1 MSMRFNR
8 FNLFQNL
15 RPPDPTGYSS
25 QQDRQTGIIGVQGQ
39 AIVEQAIQPNKPG
52 RVKFRASWWSA
63 RCLENITIPIG
74 EWVDIVGAQ
83 GITLLVEP
91 TLLLKASL
99 AGLTQIQQAWQRKGW
114 TLQASGHAAA
124 SYAELD
130 DDSDDWNIADDPN
143 LVMET
148 WQRFLQRKPL
158 YVKTFKACCG
168 LLGLDWQTVLEES
181 AAESL
186 AIPIPELVIEPAP
199 PPAPQTKAQIKAQT
213 KADQNQ
219 EQDQPQPPT
228 FSEALAAPV
237 AKFVGRDQ
245 TIAELHQLAQ
255 RGAKLI
261 TILGPGGMGKTTV
274 ARHYLSQQGFD
285 IVLECWM
292 AKETHNIVPAETVV
306 QEWLQRHLGEQPG
319 QRFSV
324 SLERLRQR
332 LCQSTVRGRPVKIGV
347 LIDNLEPALNREG
360 RLIETRRHYAALLE
374 VLADSRV
381 QSLTLVTSR
390 EPLHELNI
398 TVQSYR
404 LPSLDL
410 AAWTSFFSHA
420 QIPSSP
426 ELEPMHRAYNGKA
439 KAMTI
444 LSSVIK
450 IDYEG
455 AIAPYWRDHQADL
468 LGETSLEGLTT
479 SHFQRLQQLYP
490 EAYRLLCRMG
500 CYRYQNVATVPT
512 AGLTAMLWDVPGER
526 HQRVIRFLQELFL
539 VEASDTGYWLHPTI
553 QVKAVEQLQASGEWQ
568 IANQRAAAFWT
579 GDSTSIETIAEALNA
594 LEAYYHYVQI
604 QDWEAAAEVI
614 LQPRDGRWITKE
626 PLGVSFY
633 RLGLLQ
639 PMIVAITQIIQ
650 QIQPGAVLCYLHRIL
665 GDLYWLT
672 GSLHAA
678 IDSHEQARKLAMAY
692 KLPGLE
698 LVSIFNLGLCQL
710 DLWHHKEAFHLFN
723 IVNQRAAQTDHHLY
737 AVGSWFCLALLYSYE
752 DSPESRAYAEQL
764 MQDVAQAFEQLNPS
778 SWGRCY
784 SLLFL
789 GLTAKNLGDYDN
801 AQRLYELARFFAE
814 RSRYPQVT
822 ARAQAGLAE
831 LCRQNQDFQGAITHL
846 LAAKQ
851 VLEKLD
857 ARADLAEVYYQ
868 LGLTYY
874 RQDKTSLNKTSLN
887 KTSLSEPSLGETSL
901 DQVSLEQ
908 ANLEQA
914 NLEQVNLEQT
924 SPSRSC
930 FQMAIQLY
938 QQMNAPRQVE
948 RIQQALRHLS

>member
-1 MSMRFNR
+1 MRFDR
-8 FNLFQNL
+8 FNFFQDL

-39 AIVEQAIQPNKPG
+39 AIVEQTIQPNKPG

-99 AGLTQIQQAWQRKGW
+99 AGLAQIQQAWQRKGW
-114 TLQASGHAAA
+114 TLQASGHVAS
-124 SYAELD
+124 SYAD
-130 DDSDDWNIADDPN
+130 SDYDSDDWNIANDSN

-181 AAESL
+181 DAESL
-186 AIPIPELVIEPAP
+186 AIPIPELVIEPVP
-199 PPAPQTKAQIKAQT
+199 PPIPQS
-213 KADQNQ
+213 KADHQGHKSERNKQGRPDHGRPQAGQNQ
-219 EQDQPQPPT
+219 EQDQPQPQQPN

-245 TIAELHQLAQ
+245 TITELHQLAQ

-261 TILGPGGMGKTTV
+261 TILGAGGMGKTTV
-274 ARHYLSQQGFD
+274 ARHYLSHQGFD

-398 TVQSYR
+398 TVQPYR

-426 ELEPMHRAYNGKA
+426 TLEPMHRAYNGNA

-455 AIAPYWRDHQADL
+455 AIESYWQEHQADL

-500 CYRYQNVATVPT
+500 CYRYQNVATVPA
-512 AGLTAMLWDVPGER
+512 AGLTAMLWDVPVER
-526 HQRVIRFLQELFL
+526 HQRVIRFLKELFL

-614 LQPRDGRWITKE
+614 LQPRDGKWITKE

-639 PMIVAITQIIQ
+639 PMIAAITQIIQ
-650 QIQPGAVLCYLHRIL
+650 QIQPGSALCYLHRIL

-672 GSLHAA
+672 GNPHAA

-692 KLPGLE
+692 KLPDLE

-723 IVNQRAAQTDHHLY
+723 IVNQRAAQTDYHLY

-752 DSPESRAYAEQL
+752 DSSESRAYAEQL
-764 MQDVAQAFEQLNPS
+764 MQDVAQAFDQLNPT

-822 ARAQAGLAE
+822 ARAQCGLAE
-831 LCRQNQDFQGAITHL
+831 LCRQNQDFQGAITYL

-874 RQDKTSLNKTSLN
+874 RQDKTSSD
-887 KTSLSEPSLGETSL
+887 KTSLSETSLSETSL
-901 DQVSLEQ
+901 DQVSLDQ
-908 ANLEQA
+908 ANLDQA
-914 NLEQVNLEQT
+914 
-924 SPSRSC
+924 SPSQSC